1 MKSSNEEK
9 MGEATERR
17 GSLVKNAKC
26 CLRGTCESPVG
37 LTMCDDPMETFF
49 IKRWVPLER

>member
-1 MKSSNEEK
+1 MKK
-9 MGEATERR
+9 KLGEATERR